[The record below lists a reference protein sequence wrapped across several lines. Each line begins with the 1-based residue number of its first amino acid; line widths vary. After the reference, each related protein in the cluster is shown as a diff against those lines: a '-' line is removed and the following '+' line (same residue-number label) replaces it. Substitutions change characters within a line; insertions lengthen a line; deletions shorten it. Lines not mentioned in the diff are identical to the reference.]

1 MPKDFILY
9 ALFGGH
15 FFVGTFVSYIPF
27 LIKLWIVPC
36 RNNKFGNKT
45 SLLPNLCEE

>member
-15 FFVGTFVSYIPF
+15 NCLG
-27 LIKLWIVPC
+27 
-36 RNNKFGNKT
+36 
-45 SLLPNLCEE
+45 LPPILQNDVNEL

>member
-15 FFVGTFVSYIPF
+15 FSSVLVVRIGAFLAQSEKPVVFMHIVS
-27 LIKLWIVPC
+27 
-36 RNNKFGNKT
+36 
-45 SLLPNLCEE
+45 

>member
-15 FFVGTFVSYIPF
+15 FLCPLNLTSYIIHHTF
-27 LIKLWIVPC
+27 WWFFNDSGGKM
-36 RNNKFGNKT
+36 K
-45 SLLPNLCEE
+45 NL

>member
-15 FFVGTFVSYIPF
+15 FFSSNILRIINPA
-27 LIKLWIVPC
+27 
-36 RNNKFGNKT
+36 
-45 SLLPNLCEE
+45 LPQADKRFRIEEERP

>member
-27 LIKLWIVPC
+27 LIKNVDC
-36 RNNKFGNKT
+36 A
-45 SLLPNLCEE
+45 LPKQ

>member
-15 FFVGTFVSYIPF
+15 SYLIPVFFFST
-27 LIKLWIVPC
+27 
-36 RNNKFGNKT
+36 KT
-45 SLLPNLCEE
+45 SFKRFKSLVTILNILSLKAK

>member
-15 FFVGTFVSYIPF
+15 NYLIQVFFFST
-27 LIKLWIVPC
+27 
-36 RNNKFGNKT
+36 KT
-45 SLLPNLCEE
+45 SFKRFKSLVTIFNILYLKAK